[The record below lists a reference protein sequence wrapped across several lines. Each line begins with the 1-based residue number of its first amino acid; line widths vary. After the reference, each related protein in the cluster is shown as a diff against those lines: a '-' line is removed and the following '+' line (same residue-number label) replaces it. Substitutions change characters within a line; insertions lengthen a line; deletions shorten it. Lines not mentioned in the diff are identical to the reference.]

1 MCIKYNRHH
10 HHYYPE
16 EYVNVVKNMSE
27 SDDAKTMTWRDV
39 PRVWGK
45 GVRENE
51 VGVIIKLVNGMDI
64 FWIRS

>member
-27 SDDAKTMTWRDV
+27 SDDTKTMT
-39 PRVWGK
+39 
-45 GVRENE
+45 
-51 VGVIIKLVNGMDI
+51 
-64 FWIRS
+64 